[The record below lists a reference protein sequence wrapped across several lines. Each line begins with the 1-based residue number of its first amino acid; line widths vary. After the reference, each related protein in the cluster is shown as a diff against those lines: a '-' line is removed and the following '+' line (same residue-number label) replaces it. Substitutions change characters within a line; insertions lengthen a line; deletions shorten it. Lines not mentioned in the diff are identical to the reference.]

1 MEIVSIYIKLMNE
14 FRKLLNNLDK
24 DPAIL
29 KLQNKFYNFYIFN
42 FLKLILNPLK
52 VVRYLQKKLIFFV
65 NFYIYFQSQK
75 KIQLSKNQKNNNNFF
90 IIICLQGL
98 PYQYIQIWNI
108 LKKKIFYDYEFH
120 ALSNKKNYLINLY
133 LKILKIKILYIED
146 IVKNDQKYDL
156 KISDLKNLLTEQD
169 YLNFFY
175 KDLEIGKIALGTYFR
190 SEISGEILI
199 STENK
204 KNIDQ
209 MIISLSKNYSCIKNF
224 FKNSSYRAIF
234 ITEIFIEEYALIA
247 KTAFDYN
254 IKLIRFNFTAK
265 DDSMIINKVTLNN
278 YRKHHASITHNT
290 FNRIE
295 EKNFDLIN
303 KIVIK
308 NFEDRYSDKWS
319 LSRRNQLLASSY
331 SKNEIYKKL
340 NINPNKKIG
349 VIFSHILYDLIY
361 AYGSDVHNNYFNWL
375 GYTMQIV
382 SKLNNTQWL
391 LKVHPSNVWRN
402 ELHNQLQGNYEEE
415 RVLKK
420 FLGEIMPSNIQLI
433 SHKIDILPYELM
445 KIADACITIRG
456 TAAIEMATMGKIIIS
471 AGTGRFDDFN
481 FVNIAKDSIEYEKM
495 LKNFDDGDLSQFYSA
510 EQTVKNSKIFYY
522 GLFHCKPIKLPFIN
536 VKIQKFKKKALS
548 LDDFNYLYDKDN
560 LSNFE
565 NLKNYVLDDKYN
577 DDLLDEDSI

>member
-52 VVRYLQKKLIFFV
+52 VVRYLLQKLIFFV

-169 YLNFFY
+169 YLDYFY

-190 SEISGEILI
+190 SECSGEILI
-199 STENK
+199 NDENK

-209 MIISLSKNYSCIKNF
+209 IIISLYKNYFCIKDF
-224 FKNSSYRAIF
+224 FKNSSYKTIF

-308 NFEDRYSDKWS
+308 NFEDRYSDKWD
-319 LSRRNQLLASSY
+319 LSNRNQLLAKSY
-331 SKNEIYKKL
+331 TKEEIYKKL
-340 NINPNKKIG
+340 NIDSNKKTG

-361 AYGSDVHNNYFNWL
+361 SYGKDVYGNYFDWL
-375 GYTMQIV
+375 V
-382 SKLNNTQWL
+382 TQC
-391 LKVHPSNVWRN
+391 R
-402 ELHNQLQGNYEEE
+402 
-415 RVLKK
+415 
-420 FLGEIMPSNIQLI
+420 
-433 SHKIDILPYELM
+433 
-445 KIADACITIRG
+445 
-456 TAAIEMATMGKIIIS
+456 
-471 AGTGRFDDFN
+471 
-481 FVNIAKDSIEYEKM
+481 
-495 LKNFDDGDLSQFYSA
+495 
-510 EQTVKNSKIFYY
+510 
-522 GLFHCKPIKLPFIN
+522 
-536 VKIQKFKKKALS
+536 
-548 LDDFNYLYDKDN
+548 
-560 LSNFE
+560 
-565 NLKNYVLDDKYN
+565 
-577 DDLLDEDSI
+577 